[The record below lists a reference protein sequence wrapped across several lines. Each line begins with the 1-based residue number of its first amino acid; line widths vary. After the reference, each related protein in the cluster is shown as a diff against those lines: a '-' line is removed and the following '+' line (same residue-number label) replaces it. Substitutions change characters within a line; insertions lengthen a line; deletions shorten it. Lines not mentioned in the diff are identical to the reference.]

1 MVILIFLSLKRIM
14 AGLKKSIC
22 INVFC
27 YENCLVYPV
36 HVSNKKFENC
46 MQLLFITDENKSH
59 YVYIKD
65 FNRFMCRMIKNK
77 NKKYYFRYCLQCS
90 SREKVLMEHK
100 EVCLML
106 NGKQNI
112 KLRSGSLKFQNY
124 FKQLAVSFKIYADFE
139 PVLKGIQK
147 DGGSNA
153 SYTKKYQEHIPCS
166 FAYKVVCIDD
176 RFSKSV
182 VILQRKKKCSQQVY

>member
-1 MVILIFLSLKRIM
+1 
-14 AGLKKSIC
+14 
-22 INVFC
+22 
-27 YENCLVYPV
+27 
-36 HVSNKKFENC
+36 
-46 MQLLFITDENKSH
+46 
-59 YVYIKD
+59 
-65 FNRFMCRMIKNK
+65 
-77 NKKYYFRYCLQCS
+77 
-90 SREKVLMEHK
+90 MEHK

-112 KLRSGSLKFQNY
+112 KLRSGSIKFQNY

-139 PVLKGIQK
+139 PVLKGIQE

-153 SYTKKYQEHIPCS
+153 SFTKKYQEHIPCS

-182 VILQRKKKCSQQVY
+182 VILQRKKMQSTSLLKQFLRNIGIAKR

>member
-1 MVILIFLSLKRIM
+1 
-14 AGLKKSIC
+14 
-22 INVFC
+22 
-27 YENCLVYPV
+27 
-36 HVSNKKFENC
+36 
-46 MQLLFITDENKSH
+46 
-59 YVYIKD
+59 
-65 FNRFMCRMIKNK
+65 
-77 NKKYYFRYCLQCS
+77 
-90 SREKVLMEHK
+90 MEHK

-112 KLRSGSLKFQNY
+112 KLRNGSLKFQNY

-139 PVLKGIQK
+139 PVLKGIKK

-176 RFSKSV
+176 RFSKSI
-182 VILQRKKKCSQQVY
+182 VILQRKKNAVSKFIKAILKEYRYRKKVIKNHFNKTFVLTVDDKRSFKSSNKC